1 MHKAHSET
9 DNILKYFFIITTFIF
24 FVIGFFPTMEKLSIR
39 WSGGDNDYCY
49 LIVPLFIYLCWD
61 KRERFRFGQ
70 FSWALWGL
78 VPVFL
83 SMLLMMFG
91 EIGSLETILYTGL
104 WGCVVGVF
112 ITLYGNRTRLLAFP
126 LFILLFIVPLP
137 PFINRI
143 LTFNLKMAASTLAV
157 KMLRLTGAS
166 VLQQGNI
173 IDIGMTQLQVV
184 DACSGLRFFMPLILM
199 AILVGYFFVKRH
211 WQWIILIL
219 MVPPLTVFVNAFR
232 IFVTGVLIR
241 SGYPEL
247 AEHFFHDFS
256 GWLVFMVAGAI
267 LVGIAFLMRKI
278 GKHYADRGGRYADG
292 GKRLEVGGE
301 EKNGLGKRLEAE
313 GDMPQTSN
321 LKPQTAEGML
331 RPAVLTVVVCFLF
344 VGSGWAM
351 KKIPSARNLPP
362 RDSFDSFPVQIA
374 HWHGKKRTIED
385 KILKEL
391 WADDYL
397 NAFFKH
403 SKTPNSIYL
412 LIPFYEYQGTR
423 HTAHAPQSCLLGGG
437 WDLLKDQNHIVAVHL
452 NRNIE
457 IRTMHLRK
465 GDFRM
470 LGSYFFFQRSRVI
483 TSPWMNKLY
492 LVWDSITRQRTDGAL
507 VRVEMTL
514 APDQS
519 MESAY
524 AMLDEFIKA
533 LWPILPEYIPS

>member
-1 MHKAHSET
+1 MAPVALSVLLIIIGELGSVET
-9 DNILKYFFIITTFIF
+9 F
-24 FVIGFFPTMEKLSIR
+24 
-39 WSGGDNDYCY
+39 
-49 LIVPLFIYLCWD
+49 
-61 KRERFRFGQ
+61 
-70 FSWALWGL
+70 
-78 VPVFL
+78 
-83 SMLLMMFG
+83 
-91 EIGSLETILYTGL
+91 LYTGI
-104 WGCVVGVF
+104 WGCAVGMTVIF
-112 ITLYGNRTRLLAFP
+112 YGWRIRYLIFP
-126 LFILLFIVPLP
+126 LVILFFIVPLP
-137 PFINRI
+137 PFVNRI
-143 LTFNLKMAASTLAV
+143 LTFNLKIAASTLSVA
-157 KMLRLTGAS
+157 MLRACGAS

-184 DACSGLRFFMPLILM
+184 DACSGLRYFMPLILM
-199 AILVGYFFVKRH
+199 AMLVGYFFVKRR
-211 WQWIILIL
+211 WQWVILVL
-219 MVPPLTVFVNAFR
+219 LVPPLSVFVNAFR

-241 SGYPEL
+241 SGHPEL
-247 AEHFFHDFS
+247 AEDFFHDFS

-267 LVGIAFLMRKI
+267 LVGVAFLMRKI
-278 GKHYADRGGRYADG
+278 GERYADG

-313 GDMPQTSN
+313 GDTSN

-331 RPAVLTVVVCFLF
+331 RPAVLTVVLCFLF

-351 KKIPSARNLPP
+351 KKIPSARNLTP
-362 RDSFDSFPVQIA
+362 RASFDSFPVQIA
-374 HWHGKKRTIED
+374 HWHGKKSIIED

-397 NAFFKH
+397 NAFFQN

-437 WDLLKDQNHIVAVHL
+437 WDLLGDQNHVVDVHPDK
-452 NRNIE
+452 NIE

-470 LGSYFFFQRSRVI
+470 LGSYFFFQRGRVI

-492 LVWDSITRQRTDGAL
+492 LVWDSITRLRTDGAL

-533 LWPILPEYIPS
+533 LWPILPRYIPN